1 MQTLVI
7 PSTSIA
13 TSSNLVPSSSD
24 DLPPPS
30 KRRDVIL
37 GIVHALIVHSSYNIP
52 FRMRLIRFQGNTLRH
67 TMDVSGFR
75 RRSKGWEK
83 DPVAYIHS
91 RILFGP
97 GSYITDEFLTTHN
110 ITHVINCAFEQD
122 SPSWFKMA
130 YPENYKCLNSPDSL
144 DANILDW
151 YVEFEK
157 TIHAFLRD
165 KNSRNIYVHCQCGI
179 NRSGFL
185 CLAFMC
191 KRLSIDFF
199 TGVKTILTQRPCA
212 LTNPQ
217 YKRQVYEFSE
227 QKL

>member
-7 PSTSIA
+7 PSTSID
-13 TSSNLVPSSSD
+13 TTPNLVPSNSYN
-24 DLPPPS
+24 LPPPS
-30 KRRDVIL
+30 NRRNVIL
-37 GIVHALIVHSSYNIP
+37 GIVDALILHSAYNIRS
-52 FRMRLIRFQGNTLRH
+52 RMRVIRFQRNSLSH

-75 RRSKGWEK
+75 RRSKGWES
-83 DPVAYIHS
+83 DPPAYIHS

-97 GSYITDEFLTTHN
+97 GSFITGEFLKKHN

-130 YPENYKCLNSPDSL
+130 YPEKYKCLNSPDSME
-144 DANILDW
+144 ANILDW
-151 YVEFEK
+151 YAEFEK

-165 KNSRNIYVHCQCGI
+165 EGSRNIYVHCQCGI

-191 KRLSIDFF
+191 KRLKNDFF